1 MAEYLI
7 MDDDRAFPQ
16 GQIVEAP
23 NMKAAVSQIVETT
36 GGSTLQIYRIA
47 SGPVEVRVREETNT
61 VFDFGTPTNEEE

>member
-7 MDDDRAFPQ
+7 MDDDRAYPQ

-23 NMKAAVSQIVETT
+23 NMKAAVGLVETS

-47 SGPVEVRVREETNT
+47 SGPVEVTVREETST
-61 VFDFGTPTNEEE
+61 VYDFNAVGDEEE